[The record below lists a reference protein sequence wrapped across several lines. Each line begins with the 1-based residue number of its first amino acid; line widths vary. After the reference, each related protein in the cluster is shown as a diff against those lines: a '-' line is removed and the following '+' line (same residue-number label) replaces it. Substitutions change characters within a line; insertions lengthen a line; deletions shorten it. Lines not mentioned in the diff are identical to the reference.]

1 MTRRLYLLV
10 IALISSLHTFAQSTG
25 EIDMADA
32 WRANGKINVVIAV
45 LAVIFLGLFIY
56 LIGIDRKLRRLES
69 KKGS

>member
-10 IALISSLHTFAQSTG
+10 IALISSLHTFAQSTE